1 MIGIREYLSIIGEL
15 SSKFDVSEEAII
27 ADLITID
34 TIATHFLQ
42 SGIQDLAD
50 ANSRNDFTTIID
62 RGLEIDLLKQF
73 LYELL
78 NREELLPGILKEF
91 SLITEHLT
99 EIKVDLQQYQNVS
112 DEELQKLLR
121 ILKQKNK
128 NRFVIVTITLPEG
141 NTITKYMNT
150 YQYSEEKHK
159 NLSELDT
166 LLSLYMEVNSGA

>member
-15 SSKFDVSEEAII
+15 GIKYDISDEKII
-27 ADLITID
+27 SDLIAID

-50 ANSRNDFTTIID
+50 SNSRNDFTTIIE

-73 LYELL
+73 LKSLL
-78 NREELLPGILKEF
+78 DREDLLPSVLKEF

-99 EIKVDLQQYQNVS
+99 EIKVDLQQYQNVTD
-112 DEELQKLLR
+112 DELHKLLR
-121 ILKQKNK
+121 ILQHKNK
-128 NRFVIVTITLPEG
+128 NRFVIVTISLPEEK
-141 NTITKYMNT
+141 TITKYMNT
-150 YQYSEEKHK
+150 YQYSEEKSK

>member
-1 MIGIREYLSIIGEL
+1 MIGIRDYLSIIGEL
-15 SSKFDVSEEAII
+15 STKYDISEESII
-27 ADLITID
+27 SDLITID

-78 NREELLPGILKEF
+78 NREDLLPGILKEF

-121 ILKQKNK
+121 ILNQKNK

-150 YQYSEEKHK
+150 YQYSEEKSK

>member
-15 SSKFDVSEEAII
+15 SSQYELSEEAVI

-50 ANSRNDFTTIID
+50 SNSRSDFTTIID
-62 RGLEIDLLKQF
+62 RGLEIDFLKQF
-73 LYELL
+73 LNELL
-78 NREELLPGILKEF
+78 NREDLLPGVLKEF

-112 DEELQKLLR
+112 DDELQKLLS
-121 ILKQKNK
+121 ILYQKNK
-128 NRFVIVTITLPEG
+128 NRFVIVTITLPDRK
-141 NTITKYMNT
+141 TVTTYMNT
-150 YQYSEEKHK
+150 YKHSDVKTK

>member
-15 SSKFDVSEEAII
+15 SSQYDLSEEAVI

-34 TIATHFLQ
+34 TVATHFLQ

-50 ANSRNDFTTIID
+50 SNSRSDFTIIID

-73 LYELL
+73 LIELI
-78 NREELLPGILKEF
+78 NREDLLPGILKEF

-99 EIKVDLQQYQNVS
+99 EITVDLQQYQNVS
-112 DEELQKLLR
+112 DDELQKLLS

-128 NRFVIVTITLPEG
+128 NKFLIVTITLPDKKI
-141 NTITKYMNT
+141 ITRYMNT
-150 YQYSEEKHK
+150 HKHSDIK
-159 NLSELDT
+159 TKHLSELDT
-166 LLSLYMEVNSGA
+166 ILSLYMEVNSGA

>member
-15 SSKFDVSEEAII
+15 SSQYDLSEEAVI

-34 TIATHFLQ
+34 TVATHFLQ

-50 ANSRNDFTTIID
+50 SNSRSDFTIIID

-73 LYELL
+73 LIELI
-78 NREELLPGILKEF
+78 NREDLLPGILKEF

-99 EIKVDLQQYQNVS
+99 EITVDLQQYQNVS
-112 DEELQKLLR
+112 DDELQKLLS

-128 NRFVIVTITLPEG
+128 NKFLIVTITLPDKKI
-141 NTITKYMNT
+141 ITRYMNT
-150 YQYSEEKHK
+150 HKHSDIK
-159 NLSELDT
+159 AKHLSELDT
-166 LLSLYMEVNSGA
+166 ILSLYMEVNSGA